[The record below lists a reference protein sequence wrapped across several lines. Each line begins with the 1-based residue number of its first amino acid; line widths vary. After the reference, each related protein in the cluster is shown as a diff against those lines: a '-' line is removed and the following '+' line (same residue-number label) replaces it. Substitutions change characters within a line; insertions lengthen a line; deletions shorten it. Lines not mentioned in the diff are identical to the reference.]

1 MKLYNNQKHF
11 VFINAPKNKQNPY
24 SVYNNEALIKAQ
36 TTLSHSAFR
45 MYIYFGTFKE
55 LPDGLN
61 LSVKDATAK
70 TGLSA
75 RSYYNALKELEEFG
89 YIEPQSN
96 DTYLFIE
103 KP

>member
-11 VFINAPKNKQNPY
+11 IFINAPKNKQNAY
-24 SVYNNEALIKAQ
+24 SIYNNEALIKAQ
-36 TTLSHSAFR
+36 TTLSSSAFK

-61 LSVKDATAK
+61 LSMRDATAK
-70 TGLSA
+70 TGLSES
-75 RSYYNALKELEEFG
+75 SYRNALKELEAAG
-89 YIEPQSN
+89 YIALQKTG
-96 DTYLFIE
+96 DYLFIE

>member
-11 VFINAPKNKQNPY
+11 VFINAPKNKENPY
-24 SVYNNEALIKAQ
+24 SIYNNDAITKAQ

-55 LPDGLN
+55 MSDGLN
-61 LSVKDATAK
+61 LSMKDATAK
-70 TGLSA
+70 TGLSE
-75 RSYYNALKELEEFG
+75 RSYRNAIKELEEAG
-89 YIEPQSN
+89 YIEPQPN
-96 DTYLFIE
+96 GIYLFIE